1 MNPDVNCGLGVMM
14 LCQWRFSDYN
24 KCNEEG
30 YACLGESVIW
40 AISEHSFN
48 FAVNLNLLLKR
59 SIKEIEGGEG
69 RLIDRQTERRTNMAL
84 SQKDRAG

>member
-48 FAVNLNLLLKR
+48 FAVNLKLLLK
-59 SIKEIEGGEG
+59 SSLKEIEGGEG

>member
-14 LCQWRFSDYN
+14 MCQWRFSDYN

-48 FAVNLNLLLKR
+48 FAVNLKLLLK
-59 SIKEIEGGEG
+59 SSLKEMGGGGET
-69 RLIDRQTERRTNMAL
+69 DRQT
-84 SQKDRAG
+84 DRKEDEHGFEPKG